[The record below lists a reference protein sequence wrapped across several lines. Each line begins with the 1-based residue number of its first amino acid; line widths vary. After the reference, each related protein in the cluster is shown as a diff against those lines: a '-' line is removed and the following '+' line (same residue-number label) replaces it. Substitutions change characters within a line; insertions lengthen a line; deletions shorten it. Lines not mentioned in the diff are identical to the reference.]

1 MSNGEVFKYK
11 DILRESDLDPLK
23 NKSCFLTED
32 IIAFY
37 FRYLSSLCKTDDIML
52 LLPSE
57 SFSLANYEDDNG
69 VSTFAENEK
78 LSTKRLVVFP
88 VNDCYDF
95 SEGDRGSH
103 WSVLVYSRS
112 MNAFLHF
119 DSIAGTNNLPAEK
132 LYEAVKKYIGVGGQV
147 PSAALM
153 KKQKNKNKKASA
165 VSQPVSK
172 PCQVVANAAA
182 PDGLPVFKEA
192 ETPQQTNTI
201 DCGIY
206 VLAIVKAIIDCFG
219 DGSDSNTTD
228 VPSVVATDV
237 HQSIESTMRT
247 EILELVNNLRKNV
260 IE

>member
-1 MSNGEVFKYK
+1 MRHGEVFKYK
-11 DILRESDLDPLK
+11 DIVLRGSDLDPLK
-23 NKSCFLTED
+23 NQGFLTED
-32 IIAFY
+32 IISFY

-69 VSTFAENEK
+69 VSTFAEKEK
-78 LSTKRLVVFP
+78 LSTKRFVIFP

-119 DSIAGTNNLPAEK
+119 DSTAGTNNLPAEK

-147 PSAALM
+147 PSAPK
-153 KKQKNKNKKASA
+153 KKQKNQNKKAS
-165 VSQPVSK
+165 PVSK
-172 PCQVVANAAA
+172 PSEVVANAAA

-192 ETPQQTNTI
+192 ETPQQRNRI

-228 VPSVVATDV
+228 VPSVVVRDV